1 MSEKKDISGIIPDNT
16 DVIGDEDSY
25 IHPTQISDQYGNKY
39 YYVYM
44 NGDTYIT
51 TDKTERSI
59 MLLKEKSRILRNDL
73 QKIEMQIYA
82 LEKNIEKGFINKN
95 SEFVRDDEFPF

>member
-59 MLLKEKSRILRNDL
+59 MLLKEKSR
-73 QKIEMQIYA
+73 QTIYSFR
-82 LEKNIEKGFINKN
+82 I
-95 SEFVRDDEFPF
+95 